1 MVKKVAKDTYDARM
15 NRQKVPVGLRL
26 DAETLERLR
35 NAVWHLGQGLTV
47 NGVVEAA
54 AVQALTELE
63 KKNGGKPFP
72 AREGPVA
79 RGKA

>member
-1 MVKKVAKDTYDARM
+1 MAKKVKTYDERA

-26 DAETLERLR
+26 DADTLERLR

-54 AVQALTELE
+54 ALQAIEELE
-63 KKNGGKPFP
+63 KRNGGKPFP
-72 AREGPVA
+72 PRAGPVSKGRA
-79 RGKA
+79 